1 MTRTALLALVS
12 GVGLF
17 GIGCYWL
24 IGSIKVAWRGFQVRE
39 EQKRCDLETAPIY
52 CGRNKR

>member
-1 MTRTALLALVS
+1 VTRTALLALVS

-24 IGSIKVAWRGFQVRE
+24 IGSIKVRVRRWNVRE

-52 CGRNKR
+52 CGRNRK

>member
-1 MTRTALLALVS
+1 MTRTALLALAS
-12 GVGLF
+12 CVGLF
-17 GIGCYWL
+17 GIGCCWL

-52 CGRNKR
+52 CGRNRK